1 MLELKRILWNGKTM
15 LLFGILLLL
24 HGIFFVFQCNGEKS
38 ITPTGEELTAYIDGY
53 DDYMLSVQENV
64 VMMKENPL
72 FSADDSFVYR
82 NLIKTGED
90 YAKISDVVPVEG
102 ENRGVMAVFQF
113 TLSTFILLLTG
124 VYIVLCFLA
133 ERQKGLY
140 LLVRCTERGRTMLSL
155 QRIGILCLGV
165 FSAAVILYGS
175 IFVISSVIFP
185 GCDMGRPVQSIPE
198 LGSVIG
204 RYSIGEYLLLYILRK
219 TFGCLFACLLLYF
232 CMSLFRS
239 SFCVVAFFL
248 LMLGEYALYAFIIPT
263 GKWSVFKYINLYT
276 YTFCGTDYAHYYNL
290 HVFGNPLNIVGTS
303 DLFVLVG
310 TVVMVLVCMLQYAR
324 QYPRSEYRTL
334 KIIEKLRVFVSRHKP
349 SCSLMTWELKK
360 VMLSQKGLFIMA
372 ILIYLAYSASVESNY
387 MDFRSKY
394 VTHWYQ
400 DFAGEITEESVQRM
414 YDTRKELEDKIEM
427 WRESLIK
434 QEQYKMEHLMTGKDT
449 GMIERFIRDLQDAI
463 QENER
468 QIKGLNVVLLQ
479 AEDGLAYSQ
488 KTGNTVMLIDSGAYE
503 LLLHNDKQTIMRNYL
518 YTLLT
523 VVLVMS
529 GIMACEKAAHM
540 EMVLHTLYRGR
551 LQTVVRKIVILL
563 VVCVVTTL
571 SIHLVQYFQIGKVL
585 AFTDKEVLA
594 QSIPCVRNFPFAI
607 TIQQYLYFIYGARV
621 MMAVLMGGVVMYIS
635 SKFSRITTL
644 AFGVFL
650 LIVPM
655 GLVAMRF

>member
-263 GKWSVFKYINLYT
+263 GKWSVLKYINLYT

-290 HVFGNPLNIVGTS
+290 NVFGNPLNIVGTS

-334 KIIEKLRVFVSRHKP
+334 KIIEKMRVFVSWHKP

-563 VVCVVTTL
+563 VVCIVTTL

>member
-38 ITPTGEELTAYIDGY
+38 ITPIGEELTAYLDGY
-53 DDYMLSVQENV
+53 DEYMQSVQDNV
-64 VMMKENPL
+64 IMMKENPL

-90 YAKISDVVPVEG
+90 YAKISDITPVEG

-140 LLVRCTERGRTMLSL
+140 LLVRCTERGRTVLSL

-165 FSAAVILYGS
+165 FGAALILYGS

-185 GCDMGRPVQSIPE
+185 GCDMARPVQSIPE
-198 LGSVIG
+198 FGSVIG
-204 RYSIGEYLLLYILRK
+204 HYSIGEYLVLYVLRK
-219 TFGCLFACLLLYF
+219 AMGCLFACLLLYF

-239 SFCVVAFFL
+239 SFCIVAFFL

-276 YTFCGTDYAHYYNL
+276 YAFCGTEYANYYNL
-290 HVFGNPLNIVGTS
+290 NVFGTPRNIVGTS
-303 DLFVLVG
+303 DLFVVIG
-310 TVVMVLVCMLQYAR
+310 TVLMVFVCMLQYAR

-334 KIIEKLRVFVSRHKP
+334 KVIEKLRIFISRHKP
-349 SCSLMTWELKK
+349 SCSLMTWEFKK
-360 VMLSQKGLFIMA
+360 VMFSQKGLFIMA

-400 DFAGEITEESVQRM
+400 DFAGEITEESVQNM
-414 YDTRKELEDKIEM
+414 YNTRTEMEEDIER
-427 WRESLIK
+427 WQASLLQ
-434 QEQYKMEHLMTGKDT
+434 QEEYKMRNFLMGADT
-449 GMIERFIRDLQDAI
+449 GMIDQFIRNLKEAI
-463 QENER
+463 EENER
-468 QIKGLNVVLLQ
+468 QIAGLNVVLLQ
-479 AEDGLAYSQ
+479 AEEGLEYSVR
-488 KTGNTVMLIDSGAYE
+488 TGRKIMLIDSGAYE
-503 LLLHNDKQTIMRNYL
+503 LLLHNDKQTISRNYL

-523 VVLVMS
+523 VVLVLS
-529 GIMACEKAAHM
+529 GIMSCEKASHM
-540 EMVLHTLYRGR
+540 EMMLHSLYRGR
-551 LQTVVRKIVILL
+551 LQTLLRKIAILL
-563 VVCVVTTL
+563 GVCIVTTL
-571 SIHLVQYFQIGKVL
+571 SIHLVQYFQIGEVL
-585 AFTDKEVLA
+585 AFTDKDVLV
-594 QSIPCVRNFPFAI
+594 QSIPCVRDFPFAI
-607 TIQQYLYFIYGARV
+607 TIGQYLYFIYGVRV
-621 MMAVLMGGVVMYIS
+621 VMSVLMGSAVMYIS

-650 LIVPM
+650 LIIPM

>member
-53 DDYMLSVQENV
+53 DDYMTSVQDNV

-72 FSADDSFVYR
+72 FAMDDSFVFR

-90 YAKISDVVPVEG
+90 YAKISDITPVEG
-102 ENRGVMAVFQF
+102 ENRGIMAVFQF

-140 LLVRCTERGRTMLSL
+140 LLVRCTERGRTVLSL

-165 FSAAVILYGS
+165 FGAALILYGS

-185 GCDMGRPVQSIPE
+185 GCDMARPVQSIPE

-204 RYSIGEYLLLYILRK
+204 HYSIGEYFVLYVLRK
-219 TFGCLFACLLLYF
+219 AMGCLFACLLLYF

-239 SFCVVAFFL
+239 SFCIVAFFL

-276 YTFCGTDYAHYYNL
+276 YAFCGTDYANYYNL
-290 HVFGNPLNIVGTS
+290 NVFGNPMNIVGTS
-303 DLFVLVG
+303 DVFVLIG
-310 TVVMVLVCMLQYAR
+310 TVVLVLVCMLQYAR
-324 QYPRSEYRTL
+324 QYPRSEYRML
-334 KIIEKLRVFVSRHKP
+334 KIIERLRVFVSRHKP

-360 VMLSQKGLFIMA
+360 VMLSQKGLFIMV

-400 DFAGEITEESVQRM
+400 DFAGEITEESVKSM
-414 YDTRKELEDKIEM
+414 YDTGTEMEEDIERWQASLLLQEEYKI
-427 WRESLIK
+427 K
-434 QEQYKMEHLMTGKDT
+434 NLMMGADT
-449 GMIERFIRDLQDAI
+449 GMIDRFIQNLQEAI

-468 QIKGLNVVLLQ
+468 QIAGLNVVLLQ
-479 AEDGLAYSQ
+479 AEEGLAYSL
-488 KTGNTVMLIDSGAYE
+488 KTGRRVMLIDSGSYE
-503 LLLHNDKQTIMRNYL
+503 LLLHNDKQTISRNYL

-529 GIMACEKAAHM
+529 GVMACEKTSHM
-540 EMVLHTLYRGR
+540 EMMLYSLYKGRMQTL
-551 LQTVVRKIVILL
+551 VRKILIMLG
-563 VVCVVTTL
+563 VCIVTTL
-571 SIHLVQYFQIGKVL
+571 SIHLVQYFQIGEVL
-585 AFTDKEVLA
+585 AFTDKEVLV

-607 TIQQYLYFIYGARV
+607 TIGQYLYFIYGVRV
-621 MMAVLMGGVVMYIS
+621 VMSVLMGSAVMYIS

-650 LIVPM
+650 LIIPM

>member
-38 ITPTGEELTAYIDGY
+38 ITPIGEELTAYLDGY
-53 DDYMLSVQENV
+53 DEYMQSVQDNV
-64 VMMKENPL
+64 IMMKENPL

-90 YAKISDVVPVEG
+90 YAKISDITPVEG

-140 LLVRCTERGRTMLSL
+140 LLVRCTERGRTVLSL

-165 FSAAVILYGS
+165 FGAALILYGS
-175 IFVISSVIFP
+175 IFAISSVIFP
-185 GCDMGRPVQSIPE
+185 GCDMARPVQSIPE
-198 LGSVIG
+198 FGSVIG
-204 RYSIGEYLLLYILRK
+204 HYSIGEYLVLYVLRK
-219 TFGCLFACLLLYF
+219 AMGCLFACLLLYF

-239 SFCVVAFFL
+239 SFCIVAFFL

-276 YTFCGTDYAHYYNL
+276 YAFCGTEYANYYNL
-290 HVFGNPLNIVGTS
+290 NVFGTPRNIVGTS
-303 DLFVLVG
+303 DLFVVIG
-310 TVVMVLVCMLQYAR
+310 TVLMVFVCMLQYAR

-334 KIIEKLRVFVSRHKP
+334 KVIEKLRIFISRHKP
-349 SCSLMTWELKK
+349 SCSLMTWEFKK
-360 VMLSQKGLFIMA
+360 VMFSQKGLFIMA

-400 DFAGEITEESVQRM
+400 DFAGEITEESVQNM
-414 YDTRKELEDKIEM
+414 YNTRTEMEEDIER
-427 WRESLIK
+427 WQASLLQ
-434 QEQYKMEHLMTGKDT
+434 QEEYKMRNFLMGADT
-449 GMIERFIRDLQDAI
+449 GMIDQFIRNLKEAI
-463 QENER
+463 EENER
-468 QIKGLNVVLLQ
+468 QIAGLNVVLLQ
-479 AEDGLAYSQ
+479 AEEGLEYSVR
-488 KTGNTVMLIDSGAYE
+488 TGRKIMLIDSGAYE
-503 LLLHNDKQTIMRNYL
+503 LLLHNDKQTISRNYL

-523 VVLVMS
+523 VVLVLS
-529 GIMACEKAAHM
+529 GIMSCEKASHM
-540 EMVLHTLYRGR
+540 EMMLHSLYRGR
-551 LQTVVRKIVILL
+551 LQTLLRKIAILL
-563 VVCVVTTL
+563 GVCIVTTL
-571 SIHLVQYFQIGKVL
+571 SIHLVQYFQIGEVL
-585 AFTDKEVLA
+585 AFTDKDVLV
-594 QSIPCVRNFPFAI
+594 QSIPCVRDFPFAI
-607 TIQQYLYFIYGARV
+607 TIGQYLYFIYGVRV
-621 MMAVLMGGVVMYIS
+621 VMSVLMGSAVMYIS

-650 LIVPM
+650 LIIPM

>member
-38 ITPTGEELTAYIDGY
+38 ITPTGEALTAHIEGY
-53 DDYMLSVQENV
+53 DEYMLSVQENV

-72 FSADDSFVYR
+72 FAMDDSFVFR

-90 YAKISDVVPVEG
+90 YAKISDITPVEG

-140 LLVRCTERGRTMLSL
+140 LLVRCTERGRTVLSL
-155 QRIGILCLGV
+155 QRIGILCLGI
-165 FSAAVILYGS
+165 FGAAVILYGS
-175 IFVISSVIFP
+175 IFVISSLIFP
-185 GCDMGRPVQSIPE
+185 GCDMARPVQSIPE
-198 LGSVIG
+198 FGSVIG
-204 RYSIGEYLLLYILRK
+204 HYSIGEYLILYVLRK
-219 TFGCLFACLLLYF
+219 AMGCLFACLLLYF

-239 SFCVVAFFL
+239 SFCIVAFFL
-248 LMLGEYALYAFIIPT
+248 LMLGEYVLYAFIIPT

-276 YTFCGTDYAHYYNL
+276 YSFCGTDYANYYNL
-290 HVFGNPLNIVGTS
+290 NVFGTPWNIVGTS
-303 DLFVLVG
+303 DLFVIIG
-310 TVVMVLVCMLQYAR
+310 TVIMVVVCMLQYAR

-349 SCSLMTWELKK
+349 SCSLMTWEIKK
-360 VMLSQKGLFIMA
+360 VMFSQKGLFIMA
-372 ILIYLAYSASVESNY
+372 ILIYLAYTASVESNY
-387 MDFRSKY
+387 MDFRSQY

-400 DFAGEITEESVQRM
+400 DFAGEITEESVQKM
-414 YDTRKELEDKIEM
+414 YDTRTEMEED
-427 WRESLIK
+427 
-434 QEQYKMEHLMTGKDT
+434 
-449 GMIERFIRDLQDAI
+449 IERWQASILQQQEYRRRNLMMDASTDMIDTFIRNLEEAI
-463 QENER
+463 EENER
-468 QIKGLNVVLLQ
+468 QIAGLNVVLEQ
-479 AEDGLAYSQ
+479 AEEGLAYSL
-488 KTGNTVMLIDSGAYE
+488 KTGRTVMLIDSGSYE
-503 LLLHNDKQTIMRNYL
+503 LLLHNDKQTISRNYL

-523 VVLVMS
+523 VVLVLS
-529 GIMACEKAAHM
+529 GIMSCDKSAHM
-540 EMVLHTLYRGR
+540 EMMLHSLYRGR
-551 LQTVVRKIVILL
+551 GQIMARKIFLML
-563 VVCVVTTL
+563 AVCIVTTL
-571 SIHLVQYFQIGKVL
+571 SIHLVQYFQIGEVL
-585 AFTDKEVLA
+585 AFTDKDVLV

-607 TIQQYLYFIYGARV
+607 TIGQYLYFIYGVRV
-621 MMAVLMGGVVMYIS
+621 VTSILMGSAVMYIS

-655 GLVAMRF
+655 GLVALKF

>member
-1 MLELKRILWNGKTM
+1 MLELKRILWNGRTM

-24 HGIFFVFQCNGEKS
+24 HGIFFVFQCNEEKS
-38 ITPTGEELTAYIDGY
+38 ITPVGEELTAYLDGY
-53 DDYMLSVQENV
+53 DDYMISVQDNV
-64 VMMKENPL
+64 TMMKENPL

-90 YAKISDVVPVEG
+90 YAKISDITPVEG
-102 ENRGVMAVFQF
+102 ENRGVMAVLQF
-113 TLSTFILLLTG
+113 TLSTFILLLVG

-140 LLVRCTERGRTMLSL
+140 LLVRCTERGRTVLSL

-165 FSAAVILYGS
+165 FGAAVILYGT

-198 LGSVIG
+198 LGSIIG
-204 RYSIGEYLLLYILRK
+204 HYSIGEYFFLYVLRK
-219 TFGCLFACLLLYF
+219 AVGCLFACLLLYF

-239 SFCVVAFFL
+239 SFCIVAFFL

-263 GKWSVFKYINLYT
+263 GRWSVFKYINLYT

-290 HVFGNPLNIVGTS
+290 NVFGKPLNIVGTS
-303 DLFVLVG
+303 DWFVLIG
-310 TVVMVLVCMLQYAR
+310 TVVMVLVCLFQYAR

-334 KIIEKLRVFVSRHKP
+334 KVIEKLRVFVSRHKP
-349 SCSLMTWELKK
+349 SCSLMTWEFKK
-360 VMLSQKGLFIMA
+360 VMFSQKGLFIMA

-394 VTHWYQ
+394 VTHWYE

-414 YDTRKELEDKIEM
+414 YDTRTEMEEDIARWQASVLSLQEDRMKNLMMGADTAMIDRLISGLE
-427 WRESLIK
+427 ES
-434 QEQYKMEHLMTGKDT
+434 
-449 GMIERFIRDLQDAI
+449 I

-468 QIKGLNVVLLQ
+468 QIIGLNVVLEQ
-479 AEDGLAYSQ
+479 AEDGLEYSLR
-488 KTGNTVMLIDSGAYE
+488 TGNTVMLIDSGAYE
-503 LLLHNDKQTIMRNYL
+503 LLLQNDKQTISRNYL

-523 VVLVMS
+523 VVLVLS
-529 GIMACEKAAHM
+529 GIMACEKASHM
-540 EMVLHTLYRGR
+540 EMMLHSLYRGR
-551 LQTVVRKIVILL
+551 AQTMVRKIVIMLA
-563 VVCVVTTL
+563 VCIVTTL
-571 SIHLVQYFQIGKVL
+571 SVHLVQYFQIGEVL
-585 AFTDKEVLA
+585 TFTDKEVLV
-594 QSIPCVRNFPFAI
+594 QSIPCVRSFPLAI
-607 TIQQYLYFIYGARV
+607 TIGQYLYFIYGVRV
-621 MMAVLMGGVVMYIS
+621 VMSVLMGSAVMYLS

-650 LIVPM
+650 LIIPM
-655 GLVAMRF
+655 GLVALRF

>member
-24 HGIFFVFQCNGEKS
+24 HGIFFAFQCNDEKS
-38 ITPTGEELTAYIDGY
+38 ITPVGEELTTYLEEY
-53 DDYMLSVQENV
+53 DDYMISVQENV

-90 YAKISDVVPVEG
+90 YAKISDITPVEG
-102 ENRGVMAVFQF
+102 ENRSVMTVLQF
-113 TLSTFILLLTG
+113 TLSTFILLLIG

-140 LLVRCTERGRTMLSL
+140 LLVRCTERGRTVLSL

-165 FSAAVILYGS
+165 FGAAVVLYGS
-175 IFVISSVIFP
+175 IFIISSVIFP
-185 GCDMGRPVQSIPE
+185 GCDMSRPVQSIPE

-204 RYSIGEYLLLYILRK
+204 HYSIGEYFVLYILRK
-219 TFGCLFACLLLYF
+219 TLGCLFACLLLYF

-239 SFCVVAFFL
+239 SFCIVAFFL

-263 GKWSVFKYINLYT
+263 GKWSVLKYINLYT
-276 YTFCGTDYAHYYNL
+276 YAFCGTDYANYYNL
-290 HVFGNPLNIVGTS
+290 NVFGKPMNIVETS
-303 DLFVLVG
+303 DLFVILG
-310 TVVMVLVCMLQYAR
+310 TTVMVLVCLLQYAR

-334 KIIEKLRVFVSRHKP
+334 KFIEKLRVFVSRHKP

-360 VMLSQKGLFIMA
+360 VMISQKGLFIMA
-372 ILIYLAYSASVESNY
+372 ILIYLAYTASVESNY

-394 VTHWYQ
+394 VVHWYQ
-400 DFAGEITEESVQRM
+400 DFAGEITEESVQSM
-414 YDTRKELEDKIEM
+414 YDTRTEMEEDIER
-427 WRESLIK
+427 WQASILKLQENVIK
-434 QEQYKMEHLMTGKDT
+434 NQMMGAATD
-449 GMIERFIRDLQDAI
+449 MIESMIIDLQDAI
-463 QENER
+463 REAER
-468 QIKGLNVVLLQ
+468 EIAGLNVVLEQ
-479 AEDGLAYSQ
+479 AEDGLAYFL
-488 KTGNTVMLIDSGAYE
+488 KTGHTVMLIDSGSYE
-503 LLLHNDKQTIMRNYL
+503 LLLHNDKQTIFRNYL
-518 YTLLT
+518 YTLIT

-529 GIMACEKAAHM
+529 GVMACEKASHM
-540 EMVLHTLYRGR
+540 EMMLHSLYKGR
-551 LQTVVRKIVILL
+551 MQTMIRKLL
-563 VVCVVTTL
+563 IMVGVCVITTL
-571 SIHLVQYFQIGKVL
+571 SIHLVQYFQIGEVL
-585 AFTDKEVLA
+585 AFTDKDALV
-594 QSIPCVRNFPFAI
+594 QSIPCVRKFPFAI
-607 TIQQYLYFIYGARV
+607 TIGQYLYFIYGVRIATA
-621 MMAVLMGGVVMYIS
+621 MLMGGAVMYIS

>member
-1 MLELKRILWNGKTM
+1 MLELKRILWNGRTM

-38 ITPTGEELTAYIDGY
+38 ITPVGEELTAHIDGY
-53 DDYMLSVQENV
+53 DDYMTSVQDNV
-64 VMMKENPL
+64 TMMKENPL

-90 YAKISDVVPVEG
+90 YAKISDITPVEG
-102 ENRGVMAVFQF
+102 ENRGVMAVLQF
-113 TLSTFILLLTG
+113 TLSTFILLLVG

-140 LLVRCTERGRTMLSL
+140 LLVRCTERGRTVLSL

-165 FSAAVILYGS
+165 FGAAVILYGT

-204 RYSIGEYLLLYILRK
+204 HYSIGQYFALYVLRK
-219 TFGCLFACLLLYF
+219 AVGCLFACLLLYF

-263 GKWSVFKYINLYT
+263 GRWSVFKYINLYT

-290 HVFGNPLNIVGTS
+290 NVFGKPMNIVGTS
-303 DLFVLVG
+303 DWFVLIG
-310 TVVMVLVCMLQYAR
+310 TVVMVLTCLFQYAR

-334 KIIEKLRVFVSRHKP
+334 KVIEKLRVFVSRHKP

-360 VMLSQKGLFIMA
+360 VMFSQKGLFIMA

-394 VTHWYQ
+394 VTHWYE
-400 DFAGEITEESVQRM
+400 DFAGEITVESVQRM
-414 YDTRKELEDKIEM
+414 YDTRTEMEEDIARWQASVLRLQEDRMKNLMMGADTAMIDRLISGLEDSI
-427 WRESLIK
+427 L
-434 QEQYKMEHLMTGKDT
+434 
-449 GMIERFIRDLQDAI
+449 
-463 QENER
+463 ENER
-468 QIKGLNVVLLQ
+468 QITGLNVVLEQ
-479 AEDGLAYSQ
+479 AEEGLAYSL

-503 LLLHNDKQTIMRNYL
+503 LLLQNDKQTISRNYL

-523 VVLVMS
+523 VVLVLS
-529 GIMACEKAAHM
+529 GIMACEKSSHM
-540 EMVLHTLYRGR
+540 EMMLHSLYRGR
-551 LQTVVRKIVILL
+551 AQTMVRKIVIMLA
-563 VVCVVTTL
+563 VCIVATL
-571 SIHLVQYFQIGKVL
+571 SIHLVQYFQIGEVL
-585 AFTDKEVLA
+585 NFTDKEVLV
-594 QSIPCVRNFPFAI
+594 QSIPCVRDFPLAI
-607 TIQQYLYFIYGARV
+607 TIGQYLYFIYGVRV
-621 MMAVLMGGVVMYIS
+621 VMSMLMGSTVMYLS

-650 LIVPM
+650 LIIPM
-655 GLVAMRF
+655 GLVALRF